1 MPRKDAEKCFFQ
13 RPFALIII
21 QYLCTHYLAKI
32 KHRYGKHGRSLEP
45 VEGIKGFFGPILYT

>member
-1 MPRKDAEKCFFQ
+1 MLLSKAIRVDNNPV
-13 RPFALIII
+13 
-21 QYLCTHYLAKI
+21 CTRYLAKI